1 MNSQPQPR
9 IILVLRHDRV
19 SASQLAHNAVPAF
32 SSASVAASKRT
43 ISRCNCRAQPPT
55 ATLQIIKTCSTIYK
69 TPWLPRGVASFKSLY
84 LTRPSRAPRFE
95 YLS

>member
-32 SSASVAASKRT
+32 SSAAVGRFKAYDLVLQVPRTAANRNFANHQDLLNH
-43 ISRCNCRAQPPT
+43 IQNP
-55 ATLQIIKTCSTIYK
+55 
-69 TPWLPRGVASFKSLY
+69 
-84 LTRPSRAPRFE
+84 
-95 YLS
+95 